1 MEGAV
6 CSPTHG
12 KSFID
17 AKLSSGDRLSLRKR
31 SEIEAELLPVRPRLQ
46 QILLLLHCG
55 KRQRPER
62 IKNNYHRGAYVW
74 RHLRWRRHVGRL
86 IGRKRRGNKKN
97 GTFVLV
103 EHGRSNWHPRPG
115 LCSGVIRGVVELLQ
129 LSAPPLITVQHCI
142 FRGVP
147 NSIFIHFISSFFC
160 LSVGPVIPH
169 RCVATTTSHDLRD
182 LDCRLCRSTIIKI
195 YIEKST
201 EKRKTLY

>member
-62 IKNNYHRGAYVW
+62 
-74 RHLRWRRHVGRL
+74 
-86 IGRKRRGNKKN
+86 
-97 GTFVLV
+97 
-103 EHGRSNWHPRPG
+103 
-115 LCSGVIRGVVELLQ
+115 ELK
-129 LSAPPLITVQHCI
+129 
-142 FRGVP
+142 
-147 NSIFIHFISSFFC
+147 
-160 LSVGPVIPH
+160 
-169 RCVATTTSHDLRD
+169 TTT
-182 LDCRLCRSTIIKI
+182 
-195 YIEKST
+195 T
-201 EKRKTLY
+201 EERMCEDTWDEEDMLGDWLAGEEGETK